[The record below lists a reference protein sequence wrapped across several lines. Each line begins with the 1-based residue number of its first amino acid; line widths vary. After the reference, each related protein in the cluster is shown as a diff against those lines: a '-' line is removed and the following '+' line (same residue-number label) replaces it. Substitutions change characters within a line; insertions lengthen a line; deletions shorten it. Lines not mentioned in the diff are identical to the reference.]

1 MRIDVKKRDFS
12 VANKTGGLSGAAIK
26 PIALRMVYQV
36 YKAVQIPIIGMGG
49 VSTTEDALEFIMAGA
64 TGVAIGTANFNNPY
78 VMLEVIKGL
87 NNYMGENGIEDF
99 F

>member
-1 MRIDVKKRDFS
+1 
-12 VANKTGGLSGAAIK
+12 
-26 PIALRMVYQV
+26 MVYQV

-87 NNYMGENGIEDF
+87 NNYMGENGIEDLKEIRGIVD
-99 F
+99 

>member
-1 MRIDVKKRDFS
+1 
-12 VANKTGGLSGAAIK
+12 
-26 PIALRMVYQV
+26 
-36 YKAVQIPIIGMGG
+36 MGG

-87 NNYMGENGIEDF
+87 NNYMGENGIKDLKEIRGIVD
-99 F
+99 